1 MISLTKG
8 IELSEAQKQVTNII
22 NSGKALDKFK
32 EMVKS
37 QGGDTSFIEDESKF
51 EFDKCKFEIKAE
63 NDGYITKINAEK
75 IGETCVLLGAGR
87 NVKTDTIDSLA
98 GIMLSVKINDYICK
112 NDTVMTLYS
121 NDENKLKEAIK
132 LANASFIIG
141 NEKAEEKNIILKQ
154 F

>member
-1 MISLTKG
+1 M
-8 IELSEAQKQVTNII
+8 
-22 NSGKALDKFK
+22 
-32 EMVKS
+32 
-37 QGGDTSFIEDESKF
+37 
-51 EFDKCKFEIKAE
+51 
-63 NDGYITKINAEK
+63 
-75 IGETCVLLGAGR
+75 
-87 NVKTDTIDSLA
+87 KTDAIDSLA

-141 NEKAEEKNIILKQ
+141 NEKTEEKNIILKQ

>member
-1 MISLTKG
+1 M
-8 IELSEAQKQVTNII
+8 
-22 NSGKALDKFK
+22 
-32 EMVKS
+32 
-37 QGGDTSFIEDESKF
+37 
-51 EFDKCKFEIKAE
+51 
-63 NDGYITKINAEK
+63 
-75 IGETCVLLGAGR
+75 
-87 NVKTDTIDSLA
+87 KTDAIDSLA

>member
-1 MISLTKG
+1 
-8 IELSEAQKQVTNII
+8 
-22 NSGKALDKFK
+22 
-32 EMVKS
+32 
-37 QGGDTSFIEDESKF
+37 
-51 EFDKCKFEIKAE
+51 
-63 NDGYITKINAEK
+63 
-75 IGETCVLLGAGR
+75 
-87 NVKTDTIDSLA
+87 VKTDAIDSLA

-132 LANASFIIG
+132 LANASFVIG

>member
-1 MISLTKG
+1 MQID
-8 IELSEAQKQVTNII
+8 A
-22 NSGKALDKFK
+22 
-32 EMVKS
+32 
-37 QGGDTSFIEDESKF
+37 
-51 EFDKCKFEIKAE
+51 
-63 NDGYITKINAEK
+63 
-75 IGETCVLLGAGR
+75 
-87 NVKTDTIDSLA
+87 IDSLA

>member
-1 MISLTKG
+1 M
-8 IELSEAQKQVTNII
+8 
-22 NSGKALDKFK
+22 
-32 EMVKS
+32 
-37 QGGDTSFIEDESKF
+37 
-51 EFDKCKFEIKAE
+51 
-63 NDGYITKINAEK
+63 
-75 IGETCVLLGAGR
+75 
-87 NVKTDTIDSLA
+87 KTDAIDSLA
-98 GIMLSVKINDYICK
+98 GIILSVKINDYICK

>member
-1 MISLTKG
+1 M
-8 IELSEAQKQVTNII
+8 
-22 NSGKALDKFK
+22 
-32 EMVKS
+32 
-37 QGGDTSFIEDESKF
+37 
-51 EFDKCKFEIKAE
+51 
-63 NDGYITKINAEK
+63 
-75 IGETCVLLGAGR
+75 
-87 NVKTDTIDSLA
+87 KTDTIDSLA
-98 GIMLSVKINDYICK
+98 GIMLSVKTNDYICK

>member
-1 MISLTKG
+1 MLKLT
-8 IELSEAQKQVTNII
+8 
-22 NSGKALDKFK
+22 
-32 EMVKS
+32 
-37 QGGDTSFIEDESKF
+37 
-51 EFDKCKFEIKAE
+51 
-63 NDGYITKINAEK
+63 
-75 IGETCVLLGAGR
+75 
-87 NVKTDTIDSLA
+87 TIFA
-98 GIMLSVKINDYICK
+98 K

>member
-1 MISLTKG
+1 M
-8 IELSEAQKQVTNII
+8 
-22 NSGKALDKFK
+22 
-32 EMVKS
+32 
-37 QGGDTSFIEDESKF
+37 
-51 EFDKCKFEIKAE
+51 
-63 NDGYITKINAEK
+63 
-75 IGETCVLLGAGR
+75 
-87 NVKTDTIDSLA
+87 KTDAIDSLA

-132 LANASFIIG
+132 LANASFVIG

>member
-1 MISLTKG
+1 MAI
-8 IELSEAQKQVTNII
+8 V
-22 NSGKALDKFK
+22 ALAVI
-32 EMVKS
+32 MMCVK
-37 QGGDTSFIEDESKF
+37 
-51 EFDKCKFEIKAE
+51 
-63 NDGYITKINAEK
+63 N
-75 IGETCVLLGAGR
+75 
-87 NVKTDTIDSLA
+87 
-98 GIMLSVKINDYICK
+98 NDYICK

>member
-1 MISLTKG
+1 
-8 IELSEAQKQVTNII
+8 
-22 NSGKALDKFK
+22 
-32 EMVKS
+32 MVKS

-98 GIMLSVKINDYICK
+98 GIMLSVKINDFICK

-121 NDENKLKEAIK
+121 MMKTSLKK
-132 LANASFIIG
+132 R
-141 NEKAEEKNIILKQ
+141 
-154 F
+154 

>member
-1 MISLTKG
+1 M
-8 IELSEAQKQVTNII
+8 
-22 NSGKALDKFK
+22 
-32 EMVKS
+32 
-37 QGGDTSFIEDESKF
+37 
-51 EFDKCKFEIKAE
+51 
-63 NDGYITKINAEK
+63 
-75 IGETCVLLGAGR
+75 
-87 NVKTDTIDSLA
+87 KTDAIDSLA
-98 GIMLSVKINDYICK
+98 GIMLSVKINDHICK